1 MNEYEIMLAG
11 QKLKFWANAIFK
23 FLVVFIN
30 IIKEIIKNI
39 IN

>member
-23 FLVVFIN
+23 FLVGAVVFCAGVKYIMG
-30 IIKEIIKNI
+30 
-39 IN
+39 